1 MRLAQIARKVGKT
14 PSEIARYLDENS
26 SDPIEKDPNF
36 KLTEDQV
43 NTVLSNF
50 EVTTKKEMEDNV
62 QAVNEIEAVEEVNEE
77 EVVVEEVETEVI
89 DETVEEIVVELV
101 DLEAP
106 EASSEIA
113 TEIETNSNEVVSED
127 ETQPSTEENEFF
139 EAEVDPDAE
148 LIKAPTVKLDGL
160 KILGKIE
167 LPENKA
173 EPEAEVK
180 TPEEIEAEEAAEI
193 AALDAAMQSHAQDI
207 KPKKKGTPKPAK
219 KTTKDK
225 GSESEYKDEK
235 GIYHFSPKQKANR
248 EKRLKEIELKRQ
260 REAEKEKKR
269 RHYENQVKN
278 RPAEKSKKAK
288 EKKVQKTQSRK
299 AKKSEQKEAPKGL
312 WQRFVH
318 WLND

>member
-50 EVTTKKEMEDNV
+50 EVTTKKEMEDTV
-62 QAVNEIEAVEEVNEE
+62 QAVNEIEAVEEVHEE

-101 DLEAP
+101 ELEAP

-160 KILGKIE
+160 KILGTIE

-180 TPEEIEAEEAAEI
+180 TPEEIEAEQAAVEKFSKLEGLFNNGNQEAIEESAAE
-193 AALDAAMQSHAQDI
+193 ASLFEES
-207 KPKKKGTPKPAK
+207 PFGNPSSEGPASEEPVSEK
-219 KTTKDK
+219 CASEGGD
-225 GSESEYKDEK
+225 SESPASE
-235 GIYHFSPKQKANR
+235 SPAS
-248 EKRLKEIELKRQ
+248 ES
-260 REAEKEKKR
+260 
-269 RHYENQVKN
+269 
-278 RPAEKSKKAK
+278 PAS
-288 EKKVQKTQSRK
+288 
-299 AKKSEQKEAPKGL
+299 EAPISEE
-312 WQRFVH
+312 
-318 WLND
+318 